1 MPFPLR
7 SYFLLALALAPI
19 LTFLRRRSR
28 RSVRLP
34 RQNERILIIGAS
46 SGVGH
51 TLALQYSKLGVKG
64 VCVVGRRVDKIAQVV
79 AECNAV
85 KGPNTEILGITGDFA
100 DVDDMVRTRSQLEA
114 AWGGIDTM
122 IVAAGVSALRPLMEV
137 TGVDSGD
144 VGKEGIQRVVDVVAL
159 ATRGNYVGPLIA
171 AVTFIPLLESASPSP
186 SILLVN
192 TLASIIPAPT
202 RTIYASSKAASL
214 LLYQALSIEHP
225 RIAFTHLLP
234 GTIEGDFRAS
244 AVDGGKAREADP
256 NKTGLKRDAVARRCI
271 AALEHREKNVFMPWT
286 MRPGHLL
293 YWVWPGFVE
302 WRAMA
307 KYNFTPP
314 A

>member
-1 MPFPLR
+1 
-7 SYFLLALALAPI
+7 
-19 LTFLRRRSR
+19 
-28 RSVRLP
+28 
-34 RQNERILIIGAS
+34 
-46 SGVGH
+46 
-51 TLALQYSKLGVKG
+51 
-64 VCVVGRRVDKIAQVV
+64 
-79 AECNAV
+79 
-85 KGPNTEILGITGDFA
+85 
-100 DVDDMVRTRSQLEA
+100 
-114 AWGGIDTM
+114 
-122 IVAAGVSALRPLMEV
+122 
-137 TGVDSGD
+137 
-144 VGKEGIQRVVDVVAL
+144 
-159 ATRGNYVGPLIA
+159 
-171 AVTFIPLLESASPSP
+171 
-186 SILLVN
+186 LLVN